1 MTEARRHDGEPSG
14 SREPLLSVRG
24 LSKRFGGLQALED
37 VSFDLYGGEILG
49 LLGPN
54 GAGKTTCFNMISGVF
69 PPTSGH
75 VRFDG
80 AETTGASPAEMARRG
95 VGRTFQIVRPCA
107 ALSVLENVSVSL
119 GLRRYGSLGC
129 LLGRWGTKKIREE
142 AREIL
147 DSVGL
152 ADLASRR
159 AGLLP
164 LGNLRRLELAR
175 ALALRPKLL
184 LLDESFS
191 GLRAEEIRQM
201 ALHVRAVRDAGMG
214 VLLIEHN
221 MKVAMALSERIV
233 VLDHGRKLAEGTG
246 AEVAADPRVVEAYL
260 GKGAS
265 GHA

>member
-95 VGRTFQIVRPCA
+95 VGRTFQIVRPFA
-107 ALSVLENVSVSL
+107 SLSVLENVSVSL

>member
-1 MTEARRHDGEPSG
+1 
-14 SREPLLSVRG
+14 
-24 LSKRFGGLQALED
+24 
-37 VSFDLYGGEILG
+37 
-49 LLGPN
+49 
-54 GAGKTTCFNMISGVF
+54 MISGVF

-95 VGRTFQIVRPCA
+95 VGRTFQIVRPFA
-107 ALSVLENVSVSL
+107 SLSVLENVSVSL